1 MNLNILVL
9 NIGKLSDVLRWRS
22 KIFNLIIVDRE
33 EIVWNKMCFVFRRRM
48 LSIFWVEYKERMTE
62 INFKRY
68 LEFFFSITLQ
78 KRQSFFF
85 SYVSLIDP
93 AKARHV
99 LYWIDCSFSL
109 NNLLETWLYRHHH
122 SPFVAKW
129 KRCI

>member
-9 NIGKLSDVLRWRS
+9 NIGKLSYVLRWRS
-22 KIFNLIIVDRE
+22 KIFNLVIVDGE

-48 LSIFWVEYKERMTE
+48 LSIFRVEYEEGVTE

-68 LEFFFSITLQ
+68 LEFFFSIALQ
-78 KRQSFFF
+78 KKQSFF

-93 AKARHV
+93 VKARHA